1 MPVPAA
7 AAGRFATDLKAAI
20 AAGKIQPFFQPIVSR
35 GDARLVGVE
44 ALARWVKPDGTVVP
58 PADFIT
64 QAEAGGLIVPL
75 GTHIL
80 RQAMH
85 CARDWPGI
93 NLSIN
98 VSPLQLQEPDFEAIV
113 SAALAD
119 TGFAAADLTLEVTET
134 AAMSAVGPSLEN
146 LTRLRLRGFGLS
158 IDDYGTGYSSLQQ
171 LARVPFTELKI
182 EIGRAHV

>member
-1 MPVPAA
+1 M
-7 AAGRFATDLKAAI
+7 
-20 AAGKIQPFFQPIVSR
+20 
-35 GDARLVGVE
+35 
-44 ALARWVKPDGTVVP
+44 KPYGTVVP

-134 AAMSAVGPSLEN
+134 ALIGNEERTAETLK
-146 LTRLRLRGFGLS
+146 RLRGKGIGIAL
-158 IDDYGTGYSSLQQ
+158 DDFGTGYSSLAY
-171 LARVPFTELKI
+171 LRRFPSPASRSIAPSSP
-182 EIGRAHV
+182 R